1 MNQKIKVKQIR
12 KRDGRVVKLEK
23 GKVVRAIY

>member
-12 KRDGRVVKLEK
+12 KRDGGVVKFEK
-23 GKVVRAIY
+23 GKVAMAIY

>member
-12 KRDGRVVKLEK
+12 KRDGRVVKFEN
-23 GKVVRAIY
+23 GKVAREIY